1 MPNHTWAWDMRRGF
15 YLLPDQVVPPAAGA
29 PAPAAAGAPAVVAP
43 GVAYV
48 PPAVGP
54 DGAPAARAG
63 RPPVGADGRPGA
75 DNGTGSN
82 GAPDAA
88 RAPDASAPSG
98 PVAPAGAPDQARD
111 ARPQAGAGAG
121 GLPARDAAVPPGT
134 DASLVR
140 PDHVPPDR
148 SIFSPAGDSGL
159 PPIVPP
165 SPLAPQSPIVAHA
178 RSPAPLVPDDGP
190 HDALHMDDAAVGF
203 GDHGGHR
210 EMVDMGQQ
218 TTPEKQKMVV
228 RPKTTRKGE
237 KRKACPMLEFDR
249 MRGPVH
255 LIEVP
260 VDAVSCATPSR
271 IPGREV
277 RHRIRTLEYW
287 RGEKYEWERT
297 AGSFCPTPRA
307 VLIAKAPVDAGPTY
321 KEQRGDGDSLSPL
334 ADVATPPARRKY
346 QKRAGQTGGGRAV
359 PLRSAV
365 LRSTPPSDQEAMFS
379 CAEGEEEEVMN
390 STAPAASLSARLSAR
405 PAGGVKGRKAAVA
418 EASPPL
424 LVEDEDGWTETLNP
438 AGSTNAC
445 RLRVGL
451 ASDNWL
457 CCDIIVPPSSFN
469 DAETL
474 NEGTSLLIHVYDGA
488 QGGLTALHNGQAITL
503 GSGDNLTILPGSE
516 YSLRNDSQ
524 TARAHVKMVMVT
536 P

>member
-1 MPNHTWAWDMRRGF
+1 LSATG
-15 YLLPDQVVPPAAGA
+15 LPSAPTGGLPSRAAGA
-29 PAPAAAGAPAVVAP
+29 PSAPTAGGTYATPSGTTAGVPAA
-43 GVAYV
+43 
-48 PPAVGP
+48 
-54 DGAPAARAG
+54 
-63 RPPVGADGRPGA
+63 
-75 DNGTGSN
+75 
-82 GAPDAA
+82 
-88 RAPDASAPSG
+88 
-98 PVAPAGAPDQARD
+98 
-111 ARPQAGAGAG
+111 AGAG

-165 SPLAPQSPIVAHA
+165 SPLAPQSPVAAHA

-260 VDAVSCATPSR
+260 LEHASCATPSR

-307 VLIAKAPVDAGPTY
+307 VLIVKAPVDAGPTD

-359 PLRSAV
+359 PLRSAA

-390 STAPAASLSARLSAR
+390 STAPAASNSAR
-405 PAGGVKGRKAAVA
+405 PAGGVRGRKPAGAK
-418 EASPPL
+418 ASPPL
-424 LVEDEDGWTETLNP
+424 LTEDEDGWTETLNP